1 MNNEYQKKPLLICRN
16 CINNKY
22 NEPWGFVTYRGFY
35 NMFKIPSNMKC
46 KECGSTL
53 EKTKLDCGEC
63 DILNKISHD
72 QDFLL
77 AMINLKQ
84 QDPIEYQLKYNQF
97 LMQIEHKNVSVDE
110 KSNTP
115 KCPTCN
121 STNISPIDIAS
132 RVLDSA
138 VFGVYGT
145 KRYKT
150 FQCNHCGYE
159 W

>member
-1 MNNEYQKKPLLICRN
+1 MALI
-16 CINNKY
+16 
-22 NEPWGFVTYRGFY
+22 
-35 NMFKIPSNMKC
+35 KC
-46 KECGSTL
+46 PECGKEISDKSDKCIHCGYPIMNYAYNIYETI
-53 EKTKLDCGEC
+53 EGVEYKLTFLKDYSISKIDKIKKIMALANC
-63 DILNKISHD
+63 DVLTAKEVAD
-72 QDFLL
+72 
-77 AMINLKQ
+77 
-84 QDPIEYQLKYNQF
+84 KYCPTIVQ
-97 LMQIEHKNVSVDE
+97 
-110 KSNTP
+110 KSNYP